1 MDDMTSRVERT
12 LSALFDMGRE
22 SGIVER
28 FIHNDRVKFGIRSD
42 LFGLFDIV
50 SMSYESGIVGVQV
63 CGGSDAA
70 AHVRKITIDKRKHA
84 AMWLRCG
91 GKIELWIWR
100 KVNHETRKGLKVWRP
115 KIKRIT
121 IEDLNEDLL
130 FSKKSA

>member
-1 MDDMTSRVERT
+1 MTSRVERT

-22 SGIVER
+22 SGIV
-28 FIHNDRVKFGIRSD
+28 GI
-42 LFGLFDIV
+42 
-50 SMSYESGIVGVQV
+50 QV

-70 AHVRKITIDKRKHA
+70 AHERKITIDKRKHA
-84 AMWLRCG
+84 VMWLRCG

-100 KVNHETRKGLKVWRP
+100 RVNHETRKRLKVWRP
-115 KIKRIT
+115 KVKRIT